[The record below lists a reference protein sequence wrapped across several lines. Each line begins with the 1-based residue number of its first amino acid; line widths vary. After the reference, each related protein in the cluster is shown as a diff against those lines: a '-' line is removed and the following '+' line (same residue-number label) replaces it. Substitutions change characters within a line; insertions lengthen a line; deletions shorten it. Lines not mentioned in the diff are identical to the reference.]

1 MWILVCSWR
10 NVGRKEG
17 KGVTKRTRQVIIYCR
32 TCHGNCRRLLE
43 SGQLTAGTTRP
54 RFRSTRALVQP
65 LINGSADV
73 TLVVHLHLQ
82 QIFQSKR
89 PLEQLWTA
97 ETVADNPFFNRKVNI
112 RITALFFAQIMH
124 ICVLCGVSL
133 PGQSKKQVGAC
144 SVHYLWYVHRHCG
157 VEFALSQATS

>member
-1 MWILVCSWR
+1 MCL
-10 NVGRKEG
+10 NVKEG

-65 LINGSADV
+65 LINVSADV
-73 TLVVHLHLQ
+73 TLLVHLHLQ

-97 ETVADNPFFNRKVNI
+97 ETVADNPFSNRKVNI
-112 RITALFFAQIMH
+112 RITALFFAMH
-124 ICVLCGVSL
+124 IGALPLLTLNLVTKLYGSELRQAFKDLRCCALTCSRMLNCQLCTR
-133 PGQSKKQVGAC
+133 P
-144 SVHYLWYVHRHCG
+144 
-157 VEFALSQATS
+157 